1 MKLSIRPKEIK
12 NLHLKNERKRKQAVS
27 RMKFDDDG
35 FTLIYDGHQEEGRQL
50 LNYHYYYYSLSD
62 LLLRM
67 TLYIYCMTLIYYYY
81 LASIILYTL
90 KLEKECLQLYVTE
103 CSAVTLCVLLYMY
116 ATTKMC
122 FWSHTQ
128 QLFMT
133 N

>member
-1 MKLSIRPKEIK
+1 
-12 NLHLKNERKRKQAVS
+12 
-27 RMKFDDDG
+27 MKFDDDG

-50 LNYHYYYYSLSD
+50 LNYHYYYSLSD

-81 LASIILYTL
+81 LASIILYTV
-90 KLEKECLQLYVTE
+90 KLEKECAYT
-103 CSAVTLCVLLYMY
+103 TLCNRVLFCYSVC
-116 ATTKMC
+116 TTVYVC
-122 FWSHTQ
+122 HHENVFLVTQ